1 MIFTISLGNSRKQ
14 LQVKAYGVSIDDI
27 SLMVAQYYGDEWYG
41 SNISDEDGNFICH
54 AVREYYNDIDPTKSV
69 YEWAISSH
77 ISSIRR
83 VCGLCE
89 VGEDYEGTDYKT
101 NYNPFVEIG
110 K

>member
-1 MIFTISLGNSRKQ
+1 MTFTIVLGLSRKH
-14 LQVKAYGVSIDDI
+14 LQVKAYGISIDDI

-41 SNISDEDGNFICH
+41 CCVSDEDGNFMCH
-54 AVREYYNDIDPTKSV
+54 AVKEYYNDIDPTKSV

-77 ISSIRR
+77 NSSTRC

-89 VGEDYEGTDYKT
+89 VSEDYEGTHYET
-101 NYNPFVEIG
+101 NYNPFVEIE